1 MPLRLVVFDFDQTLS
16 VVHVYNSI
24 AGGREVWQLPAPH
37 ACSEAGQLARIVG
50 LDRHPQ
56 LQQQGGFAMAAFGG
70 AERVQRLAGML
81 EQLRQAGV
89 ECIICSRGLVGSIQ
103 KLLDQLGLLRYFSE
117 VYGNIGDAYGQT
129 SYDSQVRRSNLGDDV
144 KYLGTRQQ
152 SEWGSKRDVMEKLI
166 LSRGIRPDEAIFVDD
181 QSHEIKAMHGACR
194 TLQVYP
200 PCGIEQP
207 HMNELLRHAPR
218 RSMGTMPGASPG
230 FVSPTGV
237 APALE
242 RRPSR
247 GSGRWPSGSMAPEAQ
262 RPQQESFLAYAK
274 PTTAGSGPGRRDAP
288 KGKWLPSISNGRQE
302 KTNRLLRSIW
312 CCQS

>member
-1 MPLRLVVFDFDQTLS
+1 LRLVVFDFDQTLS

-37 ACSEAGQLARIVG
+37 ACSEAGQLARIVS

-56 LQQQGGFAMAAFGG
+56 LQQQGGFAVAAFGG
-70 AERVQRLAGML
+70 AERVQRLLQML

-89 ECIICSRGLVGSIQ
+89 ECVICSRGLVGPIQ

-117 VYGNIGDAYGQT
+117 VYGNIGDTYGQM
-129 SYDSQVRRSNLGDDV
+129 SYDTQVRRSNLGDDV

-152 SEWGSKRDVMEKLI
+152 SEWSSKRDVMERLI

-181 QSHEIKAMHGACR
+181 QSHEIKAMHGACK

-207 HMNELLRHAPR
+207 HINELLRHAPR
-218 RSMGTMPGASPG
+218 RTTASGSGVVSPG
-230 FVSPTGV
+230 GQPLT
-237 APALE
+237 LE

-247 GSGRWPSGSMAPEAQ
+247 SSGRGAVWPAPTTEAQQ
-262 RPQQESFLAYAK
+262 RPQHESFLAYAK
-274 PTTAGSGPGRRDAP
+274 PTTAGSGTGARREAP
-288 KGKWLPSISNGRQE
+288 KGKWLPTISNGRQE
-302 KTNRLLRSIW
+302 KTGRLLRSIW